1 MGKFAAGNYTIES
14 VDFAPRALFL
24 ALFPVVCAVEVAEG
38 ALDGI
43 LVAGC
48 GFVVLALE
56 FCVADVDGALFAPVV
71 WRVFPVFC
79 HYGWFFFFC
88 LGLLARLKQLRRMVV
103 HVKLC
108 M

>member
-71 WRVFPVFC
+71 WGVFPVFC
-79 HYGWFFFFC
+79 HYVFFL
-88 LGLLARLKQLRRMVV
+88 LGRLVGAFEAIAQDGSRQATM
-103 HVKLC
+103 
-108 M
+108 